1 MESNTLTQETEIPED
16 GALNLTDQFVIF
28 TIEKQKFAL
37 PVTAVSRI
45 VHAVEITPIPNAPV
59 NIIGVINVQG
69 EPVPVF
75 NMRKLFGLPA
85 KELKL
90 SDRIIF
96 VRISNRVI
104 SFIADQVLDVT
115 TKTKQKVITAD
126 NIFPG
131 LEKTVEGLLFLED
144 GMILLYDP
152 GKIFSLENGKKLDNV
167 VKKARELGKKAKAK
181 AEAKAKEKTTTRNS

>member
-1 MESNTLTQETEIPED
+1 MEPNTLTQETEISED
-16 GALNLTDQFVIF
+16 GVLNLTDQFVIF

-37 PVTAVSRI
+37 PVAAVSRI

-90 SDRIIF
+90 KDRIIF

-104 SFIADQVLDVT
+104 SFIANQVLDVT

-144 GMILLYDP
+144 GIILLYNLE
-152 GKIFSLENGKKLDNV
+152 KIISLENGKKLDKV
-167 VKKARELGKKAKAK
+167 VKKARELGKR
-181 AEAKAKEKTTTRNS
+181 EKEKGRKGENEKMRK

>member
-1 MESNTLTQETEIPED
+1 MEPNTLTQKTEIPED

-69 EPVPVF
+69 EAVPVF
-75 NMRKLFGLPA
+75 NMRKLFGLPE

-96 VRISNRVI
+96 IRISNRVI

-144 GMILLYDP
+144 GMILLYDL
-152 GKIFSLENGKKLDNV
+152 GKIISLENGTKLDKV
-167 VKKARELGKKAKAK
+167 VKKARELEKKAK
-181 AEAKAKEKTTTRNS
+181 AKAKEKTTTRNS